1 VPKGRPGRARLSA
14 QLAKR
19 IRLVGVD
26 VDGVMTDGGVY
37 IGLVANHPLEFKR
50 FNILDGLAVKLMR
63 TVGLSVVL
71 ISGRESE
78 ASQARAKELD
88 VDELHEVAPQRK
100 LATLNDVLRRRGL
113 SLAECAYVGDDL
125 ADLPVLRNVA
135 LPIAVPNAVPEV
147 RAAARI
153 VTRARGGEGAVREV
167 AELLLKARG
176 EWPGMLEQYFRDA

>member
-1 VPKGRPGRARLSA
+1 
-14 QLAKR
+14 
-19 IRLVGVD
+19 
-26 VDGVMTDGGVY
+26 
-37 IGLVANHPLEFKR
+37 
-50 FNILDGLAVKLMR
+50 
-63 TVGLSVVL
+63 VL